1 MIKREHYLR
10 QIRPFYE
17 SNLIKIIT
25 GIRRCGKSVIMDQI
39 ENELR
44 QDGKKTLKLNFED
57 RAVSA
62 SINTVDALIDYVTQH
77 LGKQKLY
84 VFLDEVQT
92 IEHWNVAC
100 RTLRLKNVSL
110 FITGSNSKLLS
121 KEFTKELSGRYVA
134 FRVRPFVF
142 AEIQQYAKELKQNYS
157 IADYLVFGGFPQSI
171 EFPTKEARLRY
182 LNDLDDTIVINDM
195 RKTFNCLAIKTPYF
209 GDRRKKVLDDL
220 ALIVGAKYITGD
232 IYNNLQEVTLDDL
245 GHCDKVKADKDFT
258 TIIGAKGDKEK
269 IKDRVQELRSD
280 IKDVK
285 KEFDLVVINGRLAQ
299 LNGGVALIKVGAPT
313 ELEMR
318 EKKLRMEDAL
328 NATMAAIDEGIVIG
342 GGVAI
347 LRAQKELNK
356 FIEENLTGDEKMGA
370 LILSKSLETPIRQIA
385 KNAGVDDGVVVKEI
399 LSNDDLNYGYDALND
414 EYCDMFEKGIIDPV
428 KVTRTALESAGSVAS
443 TLLTTECVVVQ
454 DKDKIESE
462 RMSPK
467 E

>member
-77 LGKQKLY
+77 LGKEKLY

-134 FRVRPFVF
+134 FRIRPFVF
-142 AEIQQYAKELKQNYS
+142 AEIQKYAKELKQNYS
-157 IADYLVFGGFPQSI
+157 IADYLVFGGFPQAI

-182 LNDLDDTIVINDM
+182 LNDLDDTIVINDILNRYKI
-195 RKTFNCLAIKTPYF
+195 RKDHLF
-209 GDRRKKVLDDL
+209 RRLVNYVMISNARIFSANSVQKVLKGQGIDCSL
-220 ALIVGAKYITGD
+220 NTIVKYLS
-232 IYNNLQEVTLDDL
+232 YLEE
-245 GHCDKVKADKDFT
+245 AY
-258 TIIGAKGDKEK
+258 
-269 IKDRVQELRSD
+269 
-280 IKDVK
+280 
-285 KEFDLVVINGRLAQ
+285 VI
-299 LNGGVALIKVGAPT
+299 
-313 ELEMR
+313 
-318 EKKLRMEDAL
+318 
-328 NATMAAIDEGIVIG
+328 
-342 GGVAI
+342 
-347 LRAQKELNK
+347 
-356 FIEENLTGDEKMGA
+356 
-370 LILSKSLETPIRQIA
+370 SPIRQYSPKAKRELKYYQKLYIEDVSFNSIRQTDGHWDITHNLENVVFNELLYRGFSLFVYKVDSQEIDFLAEKNNRQYLIQVAYSIA
-385 KNAGVDDGVVVKEI
+385 EESTYKREFALFNKLDQSREKI
-399 LSNDDLNYGYDALND
+399 IITNDDFD
-414 EYCDMFEKGIIDPV
+414 FS
-428 KVTRTALESAGSVAS
+428 TSVVRHIKLKEFLS
-443 TLLTTECVVVQ
+443 GDTL
-454 DKDKIESE
+454 
-462 RMSPK
+462 
-467 E
+467 

>member
-182 LNDLDDTIVINDM
+182 LNDLDDTIVINDILNRYKI
-195 RKTFNCLAIKTPYF
+195 RKDHLF
-209 GDRRKKVLDDL
+209 RRLVNYVMISNARVFSANSVQKVLKGQGIDCSL
-220 ALIVGAKYITGD
+220 NTIVKYLS
-232 IYNNLQEVTLDDL
+232 YLEE
-245 GHCDKVKADKDFT
+245 AY
-258 TIIGAKGDKEK
+258 
-269 IKDRVQELRSD
+269 
-280 IKDVK
+280 
-285 KEFDLVVINGRLAQ
+285 VI
-299 LNGGVALIKVGAPT
+299 
-313 ELEMR
+313 
-318 EKKLRMEDAL
+318 
-328 NATMAAIDEGIVIG
+328 
-342 GGVAI
+342 
-347 LRAQKELNK
+347 
-356 FIEENLTGDEKMGA
+356 
-370 LILSKSLETPIRQIA
+370 SPIRQYSPKAKRELKYYQKLYIEDVSFNSIRQTDGHWDITHNLENVVFNELLYRGFSLFVYKVDSQEIDFLAEKNNRQYLIQVAYSIA
-385 KNAGVDDGVVVKEI
+385 EESTYKREFALFNKLDQSREKI
-399 LSNDDLNYGYDALND
+399 IITNDDFDFSTSTVRHIKLKDFLLN
-414 EYCDMFEKGIIDPV
+414 E
-428 KVTRTALESAGSVAS
+428 
-443 TLLTTECVVVQ
+443 TL
-454 DKDKIESE
+454 
-462 RMSPK
+462 
-467 E
+467 

>member
-77 LGKQKLY
+77 LGKEKLY

-182 LNDLDDTIVINDM
+182 LNDLDDTIVINDILNRYKI
-195 RKTFNCLAIKTPYF
+195 RKDHLF
-209 GDRRKKVLDDL
+209 RRLVNYVMISNARVFSANSVQKVLKGQGIDCSL
-220 ALIVGAKYITGD
+220 NTIVKYLS
-232 IYNNLQEVTLDDL
+232 YLEE
-245 GHCDKVKADKDFT
+245 AY
-258 TIIGAKGDKEK
+258 
-269 IKDRVQELRSD
+269 
-280 IKDVK
+280 
-285 KEFDLVVINGRLAQ
+285 VI
-299 LNGGVALIKVGAPT
+299 
-313 ELEMR
+313 
-318 EKKLRMEDAL
+318 
-328 NATMAAIDEGIVIG
+328 
-342 GGVAI
+342 
-347 LRAQKELNK
+347 
-356 FIEENLTGDEKMGA
+356 
-370 LILSKSLETPIRQIA
+370 SPIRQYSPKAKRELKYYQKLYIEDVSFNSIRQTDGHWDITHNLENVVFNELLYRGFSLFVYKVDSQEIDFLAEKNNRQYLIQVAYSIA
-385 KNAGVDDGVVVKEI
+385 EESTYKREFALFNKVDQSREKI
-399 LSNDDLNYGYDALND
+399 IITNDDFDFSTSTVRHIKLKDFLLN
-414 EYCDMFEKGIIDPV
+414 E
-428 KVTRTALESAGSVAS
+428 
-443 TLLTTECVVVQ
+443 TL
-454 DKDKIESE
+454 
-462 RMSPK
+462 
-467 E
+467 

>member
-39 ENELR
+39 ENELS

-77 LGKQKLY
+77 LGKEKLY

-182 LNDLDDTIVINDM
+182 LNDLDDTIVINDILNRYKI
-195 RKTFNCLAIKTPYF
+195 RKDHLF
-209 GDRRKKVLDDL
+209 RRLVNYVMISNARVFSANSVQKVLKGQGIDCSL
-220 ALIVGAKYITGD
+220 NTIVKYLS
-232 IYNNLQEVTLDDL
+232 YLEE
-245 GHCDKVKADKDFT
+245 AY
-258 TIIGAKGDKEK
+258 
-269 IKDRVQELRSD
+269 
-280 IKDVK
+280 
-285 KEFDLVVINGRLAQ
+285 VI
-299 LNGGVALIKVGAPT
+299 
-313 ELEMR
+313 
-318 EKKLRMEDAL
+318 
-328 NATMAAIDEGIVIG
+328 
-342 GGVAI
+342 
-347 LRAQKELNK
+347 
-356 FIEENLTGDEKMGA
+356 
-370 LILSKSLETPIRQIA
+370 SPIRQYSPKAKRELKYYQKLYIEDVSFNSIRQTDGHWDITHNLENVVFNELLYRGFSLFVYKVDSQEIDFLAEKNNRQYLIQVAYSIA
-385 KNAGVDDGVVVKEI
+385 EESTYKREFALFNKLDQSREKI
-399 LSNDDLNYGYDALND
+399 IITNDDFDFSTSTVRHIKLKDFLLN
-414 EYCDMFEKGIIDPV
+414 E
-428 KVTRTALESAGSVAS
+428 
-443 TLLTTECVVVQ
+443 TL
-454 DKDKIESE
+454 
-462 RMSPK
+462 
-467 E
+467 

>member
-77 LGKQKLY
+77 LGKEKLY

-182 LNDLDDTIVINDM
+182 LNDLDDTIVINDILNRYKI
-195 RKTFNCLAIKTPYF
+195 RKDHLF
-209 GDRRKKVLDDL
+209 RRLVNYVMISNARVFSANSVQKVLKGQGIDCSL
-220 ALIVGAKYITGD
+220 NTIVKYLS
-232 IYNNLQEVTLDDL
+232 YLEE
-245 GHCDKVKADKDFT
+245 AY
-258 TIIGAKGDKEK
+258 
-269 IKDRVQELRSD
+269 
-280 IKDVK
+280 
-285 KEFDLVVINGRLAQ
+285 VI
-299 LNGGVALIKVGAPT
+299 
-313 ELEMR
+313 
-318 EKKLRMEDAL
+318 
-328 NATMAAIDEGIVIG
+328 
-342 GGVAI
+342 
-347 LRAQKELNK
+347 
-356 FIEENLTGDEKMGA
+356 
-370 LILSKSLETPIRQIA
+370 SPIRQYSPKAKRELKYYQKLYIEDVSFNSIRQTDGHWDITHNLENVIFNELLYRGFSLFVYKVDSQEIDFLAEKNNRQYLIQVAYSIA
-385 KNAGVDDGVVVKEI
+385 EESTYKREFALFNKLDQSREKI
-399 LSNDDLNYGYDALND
+399 IITNDDFDFSTSTVRHIKLKDFLLN
-414 EYCDMFEKGIIDPV
+414 E
-428 KVTRTALESAGSVAS
+428 
-443 TLLTTECVVVQ
+443 TL
-454 DKDKIESE
+454 
-462 RMSPK
+462 
-467 E
+467 

>member
-77 LGKQKLY
+77 LGKEKLY

-134 FRVRPFVF
+134 FRIRPFVF
-142 AEIQQYAKELKQNYS
+142 AEIQEYAKELKQNYS
-157 IADYLVFGGFPQSI
+157 IADYLVFGGFPQAI

-182 LNDLDDTIVINDM
+182 LNDLDDTIVINDILNRYKI
-195 RKTFNCLAIKTPYF
+195 RKDHLF
-209 GDRRKKVLDDL
+209 RRLVNYVMISNARIFSANSVQKVLKGQGIDCSL
-220 ALIVGAKYITGD
+220 NTIVKYLS
-232 IYNNLQEVTLDDL
+232 YLEE
-245 GHCDKVKADKDFT
+245 AY
-258 TIIGAKGDKEK
+258 
-269 IKDRVQELRSD
+269 
-280 IKDVK
+280 
-285 KEFDLVVINGRLAQ
+285 VI
-299 LNGGVALIKVGAPT
+299 
-313 ELEMR
+313 
-318 EKKLRMEDAL
+318 
-328 NATMAAIDEGIVIG
+328 
-342 GGVAI
+342 
-347 LRAQKELNK
+347 
-356 FIEENLTGDEKMGA
+356 
-370 LILSKSLETPIRQIA
+370 SPIRQYSPKAKRELKYYQKLYIEDVSFNSIRQTDGHWDITHNLENVVFNELLYRGFSLFVYKVDSQEIDFLAEKNNRQYLIQVAYSIA
-385 KNAGVDDGVVVKEI
+385 EESTYKREFALFNKLDQSREKI
-399 LSNDDLNYGYDALND
+399 IITNDDFD
-414 EYCDMFEKGIIDPV
+414 FS
-428 KVTRTALESAGSVAS
+428 TSVVRHIKLKEFLS
-443 TLLTTECVVVQ
+443 GDTL
-454 DKDKIESE
+454 
-462 RMSPK
+462 
-467 E
+467 

>member
-77 LGKQKLY
+77 LGKEKLY

-142 AEIQQYAKELKQNYS
+142 AEIQEYAKELKQNYS
-157 IADYLVFGGFPQSI
+157 IADYLVFGGFPQTI

-182 LNDLDDTIVINDM
+182 LNDLDDTIVINDILNRYKI
-195 RKTFNCLAIKTPYF
+195 RKDHLF
-209 GDRRKKVLDDL
+209 RRLVNYVMISNARIFSANSVQKVLKGQGIDCSL
-220 ALIVGAKYITGD
+220 NTIVKYLS
-232 IYNNLQEVTLDDL
+232 YLEE
-245 GHCDKVKADKDFT
+245 AY
-258 TIIGAKGDKEK
+258 
-269 IKDRVQELRSD
+269 
-280 IKDVK
+280 
-285 KEFDLVVINGRLAQ
+285 VI
-299 LNGGVALIKVGAPT
+299 
-313 ELEMR
+313 
-318 EKKLRMEDAL
+318 
-328 NATMAAIDEGIVIG
+328 
-342 GGVAI
+342 
-347 LRAQKELNK
+347 
-356 FIEENLTGDEKMGA
+356 
-370 LILSKSLETPIRQIA
+370 SPIRQYSPKAKRELKYYQKLYIEDVSFNSIRQTDGHWDITHNLENVVFNELLYRGFSLFVYKVDSQEIDFLAEKSNRQYLIQVAYSIA
-385 KNAGVDDGVVVKEI
+385 EESTYKREFALFNKLDQSREKI
-399 LSNDDLNYGYDALND
+399 IITNDDFD
-414 EYCDMFEKGIIDPV
+414 F
-428 KVTRTALESAGSVAS
+428 S
-443 TLLTTECVVVQ
+443 TSTVRHIKL
-454 DKDKIESE
+454 
-462 RMSPK
+462 K
-467 E
+467 EFLSGDTL